1 MKQSLIRIGGRLL
14 AVTLLLSWAN
24 PILMGQ
30 DDSSSFVSTDIFEA
44 WLEPPNS
51 DDYLY
56 FDLACN
62 AGAWSGY
69 FAPKRWNRVVED
81 KAIASLVATQMNHDM
96 GDIPS
101 VVFEEG
107 RKHTENWSIEIPA
120 AGYLSFCL
128 QPTPL
133 GKQATVSVSINDNET
148 EYQVR
153 SDGLYYSPYLQRGDV
168 FSLQIPAGMAVYY
181 WSKLVFHSNFNAVI
195 VRPQAP
201 TIEQKYVPIIE
212 GNIQRVFF
220 PSDAPGTWPVFDQD
234 GDRSTLFDQ
243 QELRSS
249 NDRFEVEYTDNQIFT
264 NDTFT
269 LERTFVIR
277 EKCSRANW
285 LKRNRTWC
293 TLPLIVE

>member
-1 MKQSLIRIGGRLL
+1 MNQRLIWFGGRLL
-14 AVTLLLSWAN
+14 AVTLLLSWASTN
-24 PILMGQ
+24 LMGQ
-30 DDSSSFVSTDIFEA
+30 DDSSDIATTAFFET
-44 WLEPPNS
+44 WLEKPES
-51 DDYLY
+51 EDYLY
-56 FDLACN
+56 FDLGCN

-69 FAPKRWNRVVED
+69 FAPKRWSRVVEE
-81 KAIASLVATQMNHDM
+81 KAIVSLSATQANRDN
-96 GDIPS
+96 GDVPS
-101 VVFEEG
+101 IIFEEG

-133 GKQATVSVSINDNET
+133 VNQASVSVSINDNET
-148 EYQVR
+148 DYQVR
-153 SDGLYYSPYLQRGDV
+153 SDGLYYSPFLQRGDV
-168 FSLQIPAGMAVYY
+168 FSLQIPAGTAVYY

-195 VRPQAP
+195 VRPQAV
-201 TIEQKYVPIIE
+201 TIEKKFVPIIE

-220 PSDAPGTWPVFDQD
+220 PSEAPGTWPVFDQD
-234 GDRSTLFDQ
+234 GDRSTVFDQ

-249 NDRFEVEYTDNQIFT
+249 NERFEVEYTDNQIFT
-264 NDTFT
+264 DDTFT